1 MAGHRPRLLTQTPR
15 ASPRSLQTPRVLG
28 QTHQLLM
35 AQTEAITSLQ
45 QQLAAAG
52 RPRPHPSVPRSSA
65 PEKCDME
72 MTTAAFRTWRR
83 SMECWLGLNGWP
95 PQEAVLHIR
104 LHCTP
109 ALQCS
114 LDARFSDREWRVL
127 ATEEALDAI
136 GRIALQV
143 TNQAADWCKF
153 FTSNQEYS
161 ESISEYFTR
170 SAQCAADCEFKC
182 PHCNNSLSEYMLL
195 RKLVSGIASVE
206 LKEEVFRRCDSFSE
220 VDSLRKFC
228 VAFEAAHKDAT
239 RPGVSTKNI
248 GREAMASVATVSS
261 LPDALQEE
269 VGLPPQAAG
278 ARQPPP
284 YKPRCGNCGLKHK
297 PGKGSCPAEMLA
309 CHNCGKTGHLRKMCR
324 SKGKQVAATE
334 EMEASG
340 IIIAATRNVE
350 RQPFIWVKV
359 SIGNNERKSAKIQ
372 VVPDTGSQ
380 VCVAGPGLLAALNI
394 IKTSLVNRGNLK
406 DVANVSLKPIVVAP
420 TTADVGNATS
430 ESADYLLA
438 RPDTVPLTPLEENVP
453 QLEAWLLRHF
463 SGSTFNTD
471 RSPLPVME
479 GKPHSIHLLPDAKPY
494 ACHTPASVP
503 RHWEAEV
510 KKQLDEDIR
519 KGILEPVP
527 VGEVT
532 EWCARMVVVAKK
544 SGQPRRTVD
553 YQKLNAA
560 CKRETP
566 HTRTPFDLVSGIPRH
581 TYKTT
586 SDAHWGFHQVEL
598 QEDSKRLTTFITP
611 WGRNRYRRTPMGH
624 CAAPDAYTRSPQK
637 KGWQPSGTLTC
648 LPNPH

>member
-1 MAGHRPRLLTQTPR
+1 MAGRRPRLLTQTPR
-15 ASPRSLQTPRVLG
+15 TSPRSLQTPRVLG

-52 RPRPHPSVPRSSA
+52 RPRSHSSVPRSSA

-72 MTTAAFRTWRR
+72 MTTAAFRTWRQ

-95 PQEAVLHIR
+95 PQQAVLHIR

-109 ALQCS
+109 ALQRS
-114 LDARFSDREWRVL
+114 LDARFSDREWRAL

-136 GRIALQV
+136 GCIALQV

-195 RKLVSGIASVE
+195 HKLVSGIASVE

-248 GREAMASVATVSS
+248 GREGREAMASVARVSS

-372 VVPDTGSQ
+372 VVPDTGAQ

-394 IKTSLVNRGNLK
+394 IKTSLVNRGNMK
-406 DVANVSLKPIVVAP
+406 DVANVSLKPIGSFTCCIQHGSRTTTQEIYILETATRCYVSLQACKDLGLVHADFPYQSPVVAP
-420 TTADVGNATS
+420 TTADIGNATS
-430 ESADYLLA
+430 ESADYLPA

-453 QLEAWLLRHF
+453 HLEAWLLRHF

-479 GKPHSIHLLPDAKPY
+479 GKPHSIHLLPDDKPY

-510 KKQLDEDIR
+510 KKQLDEDVR
-519 KGILEPVP
+519 
-527 VGEVT
+527 
-532 EWCARMVVVAKK
+532 
-544 SGQPRRTVD
+544 
-553 YQKLNAA
+553 
-560 CKRETP
+560 
-566 HTRTPFDLVSGIPRH
+566 
-581 TYKTT
+581 
-586 SDAHWGFHQVEL
+586 
-598 QEDSKRLTTFITP
+598 
-611 WGRNRYRRTPMGH
+611 
-624 CAAPDAYTRSPQK
+624 
-637 KGWQPSGTLTC
+637 
-648 LPNPH
+648 